1 MMFDLDL
8 LRLFVKVAELGSIA
22 AAARAEG
29 ISPSFASRRIT
40 ALEQTLNSRLVV
52 RTTRNLML
60 TNAGQACLSWA
71 RDNLNR
77 HDQLIDELSS
87 LEGVPRGVV
96 RVASHIY
103 TGHTYLNDTIR
114 EFRNSYPD
122 VHFQI
127 TISDRPAR
135 LVTEGY
141 DIAIHSGPM
150 PEGNFVGRRIRNYH
164 RFVCA
169 SPEYLGRN
177 FTPQTPRDLD
187 RLDVLNHS
195 LNEPTT
201 WHFRDET
208 GAVVM
213 QQVRPILESNSYLL
227 LRDLALKGTG
237 VIRISEN
244 MISAEIVQGRL
255 IQLLPRY
262 RCVDPGGDDYAVRL
276 VYPDRHLPFRVQ
288 LFAQHL
294 LERWGNGRSPE
305 DEVQHTI
312 PDVPP
317 VVPLSERQSERL

>member
-1 MMFDLDL
+1 MFDLDL

-60 TNAGQACLSWA
+60 TNAGQACLAWA

-87 LEGVPRGVV
+87 LEGVPRGVI

-114 EFRNSYPD
+114 EFRTTYPD

-169 SPEYLGRN
+169 SPDYLSRH
-177 FTPQTPRDLD
+177 FAPTTPRDLE
-187 RLDVLNHS
+187 RLDILNHS

-201 WHFRDET
+201 WHFRDEQ

-213 QQVRPILESNSYLL
+213 QPVRPVLESNSYLL

-237 VIRISEN
+237 IVRISEN
-244 MISAEIVQGRL
+244 MIGAELAHGRL
-255 IQLLPRY
+255 VRLLPRY
-262 RCVDPGGDDYAVRL
+262 RCVDPAGDDYAVRL

-294 LERWGNGRSPE
+294 LDRWAGGISPE
-305 DEVQHTI
+305 DEVKHTI

-317 VVPLSERQSERL
+317 VVPHAERQSERL

>member
-1 MMFDLDL
+1 MFDLDL

-40 ALEQTLNSRLVV
+40 ALEQTLNSKLVI

-60 TNAGQACLSWA
+60 TNAGHACLSWA
-71 RDNLNR
+71 RDSLNR
-77 HDQLIDELSS
+77 HHQLIDELSS

-96 RVASHIY
+96 RIASHIY
-103 TGHTYLNDTIR
+103 TGHTYLSDTIR
-114 EFRNSYPD
+114 RFRTTYPD
-122 VHFQI
+122 VHFEV
-127 TISDRPAR
+127 TISDRPAK

-150 PEGNFVGRRIRNYH
+150 PEGNFVGRRIRNYQ

-169 SPEYLGRN
+169 APDYLERN
-177 FTPQTPRDLD
+177 FVPETPKDLD
-187 RLDVLNHS
+187 RLDILNHS
-195 LNEPTT
+195 LNEPMT
-201 WHFRDET
+201 WHFRKED

-213 QQVRPILESNSYLL
+213 QPLRPVAESNSYLL
-227 LRDLALKGTG
+227 LRDMALKGIG
-237 VIRISEN
+237 IIRISEN
-244 MISAEIVQGRL
+244 MIGNEIAQGRL
-255 IQLLPRY
+255 IRRLPTY

-294 LERWGNGRSPE
+294 LERWSSGRSPE
-305 DEVQHTI
+305 EEEMRTV
-312 PDVPP
+312 PDVP
-317 VVPLSERQSERL
+317 VVPQSTRQSERL

>member
-1 MMFDLDL
+1 MFDLDL

-29 ISPSFASRRIT
+29 ISPSFASRRIS

-71 RDNLNR
+71 RDCLNR

-114 EFRNSYPD
+114 EFRTSYPD

-150 PEGNFVGRRIRNYH
+150 PEGNFVGRRIRNYN
-164 RFVCA
+164 RVVCA
-169 SPEYLGRN
+169 APDFLGRN
-177 FTPQTPRDLD
+177 FVPATPRELD
-187 RLDVLNHS
+187 RIDVLNHS
-195 LNEPTT
+195 LNEPLT
-201 WHFRDET
+201 WHFRDED
-208 GAVVM
+208 GAVIM
-213 QQVRPILESNSYLL
+213 QPVRAVLESNSYLL
-227 LRDLALKGTG
+227 LRDLALRGMG

-244 MISAEIVQGRL
+244 MIGAELTQGRL
-255 IQLLPRY
+255 VRLLQRY
-262 RCVDPGGDDYAVRL
+262 RCVDPAGDDYAVRL
-276 VYPDRHLPFRVQ
+276 VYPDRHLPFRVR
-288 LFAQHL
+288 LFAEHL
-294 LERWGNGRSPE
+294 LDRWSSGRSPE
-305 DEVQHTI
+305 EEVEHTI
-312 PDVPP
+312 PDVPT
-317 VVPLSERQSERL
+317 VVPHAERQTERL

>member
-1 MMFDLDL
+1 MFDLDL

-40 ALEQTLNSRLVV
+40 ALEQTLNSKLVV

-71 RDNLNR
+71 RDSLNR

-103 TGHTYLNDTIR
+103 TGHTYLNETIR
-114 EFRNSYPD
+114 EFRGSYPD

-127 TISDRPAR
+127 TISDRPAS

-169 SPEYLGRN
+169 SPDYLQRQ
-177 FTPQTPRDLD
+177 FVPTVPRDLA
-187 RLDVLNHS
+187 RLDILNHS
-195 LNEPTT
+195 LNEPST
-201 WHFRDET
+201 WHFRQEDGT
-208 GAVVM
+208 MVM
-213 QQVRPILESNSYLL
+213 QPLRPILESNSYLL

-237 VIRISEN
+237 IIRISEN
-244 MISAEIVQGRL
+244 MIGNELSQGRL
-255 IQLLPRY
+255 VRLLPEFN
-262 RCVDPGGDDYAVRL
+262 CVDPGGDDYAVRL

-288 LFAQHL
+288 LFAEHL
-294 LERWGNGRSPE
+294 LARWSSGRSPE
-305 DEVQHTI
+305 EEETRTI

-317 VVPLSERQSERL
+317 VVPHPTRQTERL

>member
-1 MMFDLDL
+1 MFDLDL

-114 EFRNSYPD
+114 EFRVAYPD

-169 SPEYLGRN
+169 APEFIGRN
-177 FTPQTPRDLD
+177 FTPNALRSVTP
-187 RLDVLNHS
+187 
-195 LNEPTT
+195 
-201 WHFRDET
+201 
-208 GAVVM
+208 A
-213 QQVRPILESNSYLL
+213 
-227 LRDLALKGTG
+227 
-237 VIRISEN
+237 SEN
-244 MISAEIVQGRL
+244 RIVSL
-255 IQLLPRY
+255 ATS
-262 RCVDPGGDDYAVRL
+262 VA
-276 VYPDRHLPFRVQ
+276 H
-288 LFAQHL
+288 
-294 LERWGNGRSPE
+294 S
-305 DEVQHTI
+305 
-312 PDVPP
+312 
-317 VVPLSERQSERL
+317 

>member
-1 MMFDLDL
+1 MFDLDL

-40 ALEQTLNSRLVV
+40 ALEQTLNSKLVI

-60 TNAGQACLSWA
+60 TNAGHACLSWA
-71 RDNLNR
+71 RDSLNR
-77 HDQLIDELSS
+77 HHQLIDELSS

-96 RVASHIY
+96 RIASHIY
-103 TGHTYLNDTIR
+103 TGHTYLSDTIR
-114 EFRNSYPD
+114 WFRTTYPD
-122 VHFQI
+122 VHFEV
-127 TISDRPAR
+127 TISDRPAK

-150 PEGNFVGRRIRNYH
+150 PEGNFVGRRIRNYQ

-169 SPEYLGRN
+169 APDYLDRN
-177 FTPQTPRDLD
+177 FVPDTPKDLD
-187 RLDVLNHS
+187 RLDILNHS
-195 LNEPTT
+195 LNEQMT
-201 WHFRDET
+201 WHFRKEDGT
-208 GAVVM
+208 VVM
-213 QQVRPILESNSYLL
+213 QPLRPVAESNSYLL
-227 LRDLALKGTG
+227 LRDMALKGIG

-244 MISAEIVQGRL
+244 MIGNEIAQGRL
-255 IQLLPRY
+255 IRLLPTY

-294 LERWGNGRSPE
+294 LERWSSGRSPE
-305 DEVQHTI
+305 EEEMRTV
-312 PDVPP
+312 PDVP
-317 VVPLSERQSERL
+317 VVPQPTRQSERL